1 MPVIFCCVIIW
12 VEREINLSVDG
23 HAAQVAC
30 FLFLFSVKNWERI
43 MEHRV
48 SRCMSTQHP
57 DNVNSPFFSDSEVL
71 AGETEIKETYY
82 VFSHLGMMEQMWD
95 CEGKEVDNH
104 VVEKLLSRYPKFFA
118 ENKLGEDVY
127 LTLRVPNPNVE
138 KTQGKIL
145 LETLESI
152 PRNYDIA
159 HATGN
164 GGAPIWEVILPMCT
178 SSAELERI
186 HDYYRKVVVG
196 KKGTKIH
203 DMTVSEWVGEFG
215 PEEIRL
221 IPLVEDRK
229 SLTEADSI
237 VGGFIEGKQFEYQRV
252 FLARS
257 DPALNYGSLSAVL
270 LNKLCLQ
277 KLHAL
282 QEKTSVEI
290 LPIIGVGS
298 APFRGNLKPTNAGN
312 CLKEYP
318 SVQTF
323 TLQSSFKYDYPESVV
338 RKGVE
343 EINETKRRSALH
355 VDEQAV
361 NAIVDKVT
369 IRYQKEV
376 MALSPLITTLSR
388 YSPSRR
394 ARKLHIGLFGYS
406 RSMKGMTLPRAIPFC
421 SALYSIGLP
430 PELLGLSALSEKELD
445 SVRNMYVSFDEDMK
459 DSAAYVSMKNLG
471 RLPGGVGSG
480 IVELLGKFGSR
491 PDSEYAEAAE
501 DVMEIAVSDNR
512 ATLTDAI
519 MKTAWKRNF
528 LG

>member
-1 MPVIFCCVIIW
+1 
-12 VEREINLSVDG
+12 
-23 HAAQVAC
+23 
-30 FLFLFSVKNWERI
+30 
-43 MEHRV
+43 
-48 SRCMSTQHP
+48 MSTQHP

-82 VFSHLGMMEQMWD
+82 VYSHLDIREQMWD

-104 VVEKLLSRYPKFFA
+104 VVEKLLTHYPKFFS
-118 ENKLGEDVY
+118 ENLLGDDYY
-127 LTLRVPNPNVE
+127 LTLRVPNPAVE

-159 HATGN
+159 SASGSST
-164 GGAPIWEVILPMCT
+164 APIWEVILPMCT
-178 SSAELERI
+178 SSAELQHIYE
-186 HDYYRKVVVG
+186 YYRKVVVG
-196 KKGTKIH
+196 KKSTRIGDI
-203 DMTVSEWVGEFG
+203 TVSEWVGRFA
-215 PEEIRL
+215 PEEISL
-221 IPLVEDRK
+221 IPLVEDRTA
-229 SLTEADSI
+229 LTNADRI
-237 VGGFIEGKQFEYQRV
+237 VGGYIDGKKFEYQRV

-257 DPALNYGSLSAVL
+257 DPALNYGSLAAVL

-282 QEKTSVEI
+282 EKKTSVEI

-338 RKGVE
+338 RRGVQ
-343 EINETKRRSALH
+343 EISDAKRSKPLF
-355 VDEQAV
+355 VDEESV
-361 NAIVDKVT
+361 SRIVDKASAQ
-369 IRYQKEV
+369 YQKEV
-376 MALSPLITTLSR
+376 AALSTLIGTLSR
-388 YSPSRR
+388 YNPSRR

-406 RSMKGMTLPRAIPFC
+406 RSLAGISLPRAIPFC
-421 SALYSIGLP
+421 SALYSIGVP

-445 SVRNMYVSFDEDMK
+445 TVRSMYVAFDEDVS
-459 DSAAYVSMKNLG
+459 DSTMYLCAENLE
-471 RLPGGVGSG
+471 RLPNGVGASIAKVVSNFETKADHG
-480 IVELLGKFGSR
+480 
-491 PDSEYAEAAE
+491 YAEAAKE
-501 DVMEIAVSDNR
+501 VMDVALSENR
-512 ATLTDAI
+512 SSLTDAI

>member
-1 MPVIFCCVIIW
+1 
-12 VEREINLSVDG
+12 
-23 HAAQVAC
+23 
-30 FLFLFSVKNWERI
+30 
-43 MEHRV
+43 
-48 SRCMSTQHP
+48 MSTQHP

-82 VFSHLGMMEQMWD
+82 VFSHLGIEEQMWD

-118 ENKLGEDVY
+118 ENCLGKDFY

-159 HATGN
+159 AASGEKI
-164 GGAPIWEVILPMCT
+164 APIWEVILPMCT

-186 HDYYRKVVVG
+186 YQYYRKVVVG
-196 KKGTKIH
+196 KSSTKIG
-203 DMTVSEWVGEFG
+203 DTTVSEWLGKFA
-215 PEEIRL
+215 PEEISL
-221 IPLVEDRK
+221 IPLVEDREA
-229 SLTEADSI
+229 LTGADKI
-237 VGGFIEGKQFEYQRV
+237 VGEYIEGKKFEYQRV

-282 QEKTSVEI
+282 EEKTSVEI

-298 APFRGNLKPTNAGN
+298 APFRGNLKPTNAAN

-338 RKGVE
+338 RRGVQ
-343 EINETKRRSALH
+343 EINETRRRSPLH
-355 VDEQAV
+355 VDETIV
-361 NAIVDKVT
+361 NRIVDKVSEQ
-369 IRYQKEV
+369 YQKEITV
-376 MALSPLITTLSR
+376 LSPLISTLSR
-388 YSPSRR
+388 YNPSRR

-406 RSMKGMTLPRAIPFC
+406 RSMKGMSLPRAIPFC
-421 SALYSIGLP
+421 SALYSIGVP
-430 PELLGLSALSEKELD
+430 PELLGLSSLSEKELD
-445 SVRNMYVSFDEDMK
+445 EVRNMYVAFDEDVK
-459 DSAAYVSMKNLG
+459 DSTKYICMKNIE
-471 RLPGGVGSG
+471 RLPGGIGEG
-480 IVELLGKFGSR
+480 AIRLLKNFDCK
-491 PDSEYAEAAE
+491 PDEEYSKASEE
-501 DVMEIAVSDNR
+501 VMDIALSDNR

>member
-1 MPVIFCCVIIW
+1 MAK
-12 VEREINLSVDG
+12 R
-23 HAAQVAC
+23 
-30 FLFLFSVKNWERI
+30 K
-43 MEHRV
+43 V

-57 DNVNSPFFSDSEVL
+57 DNVNSPFFSDSEIL
-71 AGETEIKETYY
+71 AGETEVKETYY
-82 VFSHLGMMEQMWD
+82 VFSHLDIREQMWD

-118 ENKLGEDVY
+118 ENKLGRDFY
-127 LTLRVPNPNVE
+127 LTLRVPNPAVE
-138 KTQGKIL
+138 KAQGKIL

-159 HATGN
+159 AASGDKI
-164 GGAPIWEVILPMCT
+164 APIWEVILPMCT
-178 SSAELERI
+178 SSEQISRI
-186 HDYYRKVVVG
+186 YEYYRKVVVG
-196 KKGTKIH
+196 KKDTKIG
-203 DMTVSEWVGEFG
+203 DVTVKEWLGDFA
-215 PEEIRL
+215 PEEISL

-229 SLTEADSI
+229 SLESADSI
-237 VGGFIEGKQFEYQRV
+237 VGGYMQGKKLEQQRV

-282 QEKTSVEI
+282 EEKTSVEI

-298 APFRGNLKPTNAGN
+298 APFRGNLKPTNVQN

-323 TLQSSFKYDYPESVV
+323 TLQSSYKYDYPESVV
-338 RKGVE
+338 RAGTQ
-343 EINETKRRSALH
+343 EINDTKRRRPLA
-355 VDEQAV
+355 VDEKQAGLV
-361 NAIVDKVT
+361 VDKAMAQ
-369 IRYQKEV
+369 YQKEV
-376 MALSPLITTLSR
+376 AVLSPLISTLSK
-388 YSPSRR
+388 YNPSRR

-406 RSMKGMTLPRAIPFC
+406 RSMEGISLPRAIPFC
-421 SALYSIGLP
+421 SALYSIGMP

-445 SVRNMYVSFDEDMK
+445 SVRGMYAAFDEDIS
-459 DSAAYVSMKNLG
+459 DSTAYLCRENLA
-471 RLPGGVGSG
+471 RLPGGVGKG
-480 IVELLGKFGSR
+480 IAELLSNFKCK
-491 PDSEYAEAAE
+491 PDAEYSEAAK
-501 DVMEIAVSDNR
+501 DVMDIALSDNR
-512 ATLTDAI
+512 ANLTDAI

>member
-1 MPVIFCCVIIW
+1 M
-12 VEREINLSVDG
+12 
-23 HAAQVAC
+23 AKA
-30 FLFLFSVKNWERI
+30 K
-43 MEHRV
+43 V

-57 DNVNSPFFSDSEVL
+57 DNVNSPFFSDSEIL

-82 VFSHLGMMEQMWD
+82 VFSHLDIREQMWD

-118 ENKLGEDVY
+118 ENKLGRDFF

-159 HATGN
+159 SVSGDN
-164 GGAPIWEVILPMCT
+164 IAPIWEVILPMCT
-178 SSAELERI
+178 SGAELQRI
-186 HDYYRKVVVG
+186 YEYYRKVVVG
-196 KKGTKIH
+196 KRTTKVG
-203 DMTVSEWVGEFG
+203 DLTVKEWLGDFA
-215 PEEIRL
+215 PEEISL

-229 SLTEADSI
+229 SLTDADKI
-237 VGGFIEGKQFEYQRV
+237 VGSYIEGKKFEYQRV

-257 DPALNYGSLSAVL
+257 DPALNYGSLAAVL

-282 QEKTSVEI
+282 EENSSVEI

-298 APFRGNLKPTNAGN
+298 APFRGNLKPTNVGN

-323 TLQSSFKYDYPESVV
+323 TLQSSYKYDYPESVV
-338 RKGVE
+338 RSGTR
-343 EINETKRRSALH
+343 EINGTKRRRPLS
-355 VDEQAV
+355 VDEKMV
-361 NAIVDKVT
+361 NGVIDKT
-369 IRYQKEV
+369 IEQYQKEV
-376 MALSPLITTLSR
+376 ASLSQLISTLSR
-388 YSPSRR
+388 YNPSRR
-394 ARKLHIGLFGYS
+394 ARKVHIGLFGYS
-406 RSMKGMTLPRAIPFC
+406 RSLKGIVLPRAIPFC
-421 SALYSIGLP
+421 SALYSIGVP
-430 PELLGLSALSEKELD
+430 PELLGLSALSPKELD
-445 SVRNMYVSFDEDMK
+445 EVRNMYVSFDEDIT
-459 DSAAYVSMKNLG
+459 DSTKYLCKENLS
-471 RLPGGVGSG
+471 RLPGDVGRRLSS
-480 IVELLGKFGSR
+480 VVANF
-491 PDSEYAEAAE
+491 DSKTDGEYSEAAKE
-501 DVMEIAVSDNR
+501 VLDVALSENR
-512 ATLTDAI
+512 TGLTDAI

>member
-1 MPVIFCCVIIW
+1 MDMP
-12 VEREINLSVDG
+12 
-23 HAAQVAC
+23 
-30 FLFLFSVKNWERI
+30 
-43 MEHRV
+43 HRV

-57 DNVNSPFFSDSEVL
+57 DNVNSPFFSDSEIL

-82 VFSHLGMMEQMWD
+82 VFSHLGIQEQMWD

-104 VVEKLLSRYPKFFA
+104 VVEKVLSRYPKFFS
-118 ENKLGEDVY
+118 ENKLGTDLY

-159 HATGN
+159 NAAGSPS
-164 GGAPIWEVILPMCT
+164 APIWEVILPMCT

-186 HDYYRKVVVG
+186 YDYYKKIVVG
-196 KKGTKIH
+196 KKSTKIH
-203 DMTVSEWVGEFG
+203 DLTVSEWVGEFG

-229 SLTEADSI
+229 SLSSADSI
-237 VGGFIEGKQFEYQRV
+237 VGGFIKGKKFEYQRV

-277 KLHAL
+277 KLSAL
-282 QEKTSVEI
+282 EEKTSVEI

-298 APFRGNLKPTNAGN
+298 APFRGNLKPTNAAN

-343 EINETKRRSALH
+343 DINSAKRRHPLH
-355 VDEQAV
+355 VDEKEV
-361 NAIVDKVT
+361 NGIVDKVT
-369 IRYQKEV
+369 EQYQKEV
-376 MALSPLITTLSR
+376 MALSPLITTLSS
-388 YSPSRR
+388 YNPSRR

-421 SALYSIGLP
+421 SALYSVGLP
-430 PELLGLSALSEKELD
+430 PELLGLSALTEKELD
-445 SVRNMYVSFDEDMK
+445 SVRNMYVSFDEDVK
-459 DSAAYVSMKNLG
+459 DSTAYVCRKNLD
-471 RLPGGVGSG
+471 RLPGGVGNG
-480 IVELLGKFGSR
+480 IIALLGKFDCR
-491 PDSEYAEAAE
+491 PDEEYASAAE
-501 DVMEIAVSDNR
+501 EVLEIALSDNR
-512 ATLTDAI
+512 AALTDAI

>member
-1 MPVIFCCVIIW
+1 MAKK
-12 VEREINLSVDG
+12 S
-23 HAAQVAC
+23 
-30 FLFLFSVKNWERI
+30 
-43 MEHRV
+43 V

-57 DNVNSPFFSDSEVL
+57 DNVNSPFFSDSEIL

-82 VFSHLGMMEQMWD
+82 VFSHLDIREQMWD

-104 VVEKLLSRYPKFFA
+104 VVEKLYSRYPKFFS
-118 ENKLGEDVY
+118 ENRLGSDFY

-152 PRNYDIA
+152 PRNYDVA
-159 HATGN
+159 AAVSGEN
-164 GGAPIWEVILPMCT
+164 GAPIWEVILPMCT
-178 SSAELERI
+178 SGQELQRI
-186 HDYYRKVVVG
+186 YDYYKKVVVG
-196 KKGTKIH
+196 KKTTKIG
-203 DMTVSEWVGEFG
+203 DVSVREWVGDFA
-215 PEEIRL
+215 PEEISL
-221 IPLVEDRK
+221 IPLVEDRE
-229 SLTEADSI
+229 SLSGADRI
-237 VGGFIEGKQFEYQRV
+237 VGDYIDGKKFEYQRV

-257 DPALNYGSLSAVL
+257 DPALNYGSLAAVL

-282 QEKTSVEI
+282 EEKTSVEI

-298 APFRGNLKPTNAGN
+298 APFRGNLKPTNTAN

-338 RKGVE
+338 RAGTQ
-343 EINETKRRSALH
+343 EINETRRRRPLS
-355 VDEQAV
+355 VDEASI
-361 NAIVDKVT
+361 NMIIDRT
-369 IRYQKEV
+369 IAQYQKEV
-376 MALSPLITTLSR
+376 AALSQLITTLSR
-388 YSPSRR
+388 YNPSRR

-406 RSMKGMTLPRAIPFC
+406 RAMKGITLPRAIPFC

-430 PELLGLSALSEKELD
+430 PELLGLSALSGKELD
-445 SVRNMYVSFDEDMK
+445 AVRDMYVSFDEDVS
-459 DSAAYVSMKNLG
+459 DSTKYLCRENLA
-471 RLPGGVGSG
+471 RLPGFVGKNVAS
-480 IVELLGKFGSR
+480 LLENFDCK
-491 PDSEYAEAAE
+491 PDNEYSEAARE
-501 DVMEIAVSDNR
+501 VLDIAVSENR
-512 ATLTDAI
+512 SNLTDAI

>member
-1 MPVIFCCVIIW
+1 
-12 VEREINLSVDG
+12 
-23 HAAQVAC
+23 
-30 FLFLFSVKNWERI
+30 
-43 MEHRV
+43 
-48 SRCMSTQHP
+48 MSTQHP

-82 VFSHLGMMEQMWD
+82 VFSHLGIMEQMWD

-118 ENKLGEDVY
+118 ENKLGTDFY

-159 HATGN
+159 QAAGN
-164 GGAPIWEVILPMCT
+164 TSAPIWEVILPMCT
-178 SSAELERI
+178 SSAEIERI
-186 HDYYRKVVVG
+186 YEYYKKVVVG
-196 KKGTKIH
+196 KKNTKIH
-203 DMTVSEWVGEFG
+203 DMTVSEWLGDFG

-229 SLTEADSI
+229 SLSEADKI
-237 VGGFIEGKQFEYQRV
+237 VGGFIEGKKWDYQRV

-277 KLHAL
+277 KLQAL
-282 QEKTSVEI
+282 EEKTSVEI

-343 EINETKRRSALH
+343 EINEAKRRHPLH
-355 VDEQAV
+355 VYEGAV
-361 NAIVDKVT
+361 DKIVDKVT
-369 IRYQKEV
+369 DQYQKEV
-376 MALSPLITTLSR
+376 GALSPLIGTLSR
-388 YSPSRR
+388 YNPSRR

-406 RSMKGMTLPRAIPFC
+406 RSMKGMSLPRAIPFC
-421 SALYSIGLP
+421 SALYSIGVP
-430 PELLGLSALSEKELD
+430 PELLGLSALTDKEMD
-445 SVRNMYVSFDEDMK
+445 EVRNMYVAFDEDVN
-459 DSAAYVSMKNLG
+459 DSTKYMSRKNIEM
-471 RLPGGVGSG
+471 LPGGIGKG
-480 IVELLGKFGSR
+480 ILALLDNFDCK
-491 PDSEYAEAAE
+491 PDEEYAEAAE
-501 DVMEIAVSDNR
+501 DVMQIAMSDSR

>member
-1 MPVIFCCVIIW
+1 
-12 VEREINLSVDG
+12 
-23 HAAQVAC
+23 
-30 FLFLFSVKNWERI
+30 
-43 MEHRV
+43 
-48 SRCMSTQHP
+48 MSTQHP
-57 DNVNSPFFSDSEVL
+57 DNVNSPFFSDSEIL

-82 VFSHLGMMEQMWD
+82 VFSHLGIEEQMWD

-118 ENKLGEDVY
+118 ENKLGQDLY

-159 HATGN
+159 AASGMET
-164 GGAPIWEVILPMCT
+164 APIWEVILPMCT
-178 SSAELERI
+178 SSAELQRI
-186 HDYYRKVVVG
+186 YEYYRKVVVG
-196 KKGTKIH
+196 KSSTKIG
-203 DMTVSEWVGEFG
+203 DTTVSEWLGKFS
-215 PEEIRL
+215 PEEISL

-229 SLTEADSI
+229 SLTEADRI
-237 VGGFIEGKQFEYQRV
+237 VGGFIEGKKFEYQRV

-270 LNKLCLQ
+270 LNKICLQ
-277 KLHAL
+277 RLHAL
-282 QEKTSVEI
+282 EEKTSVEI

-298 APFRGNLKPTNAGN
+298 APFRGNLKPTNAAN

-338 RKGVE
+338 RRGVQ
-343 EINETKRRSALH
+343 EINEAKRRHPLH
-355 VDEQAV
+355 VDEKQA
-361 NAIVDKVT
+361 NAIVDRV
-369 IRYQKEV
+369 IVQYQKEV
-376 MALSPLITTLSR
+376 TALSPLISTLSR
-388 YSPSRR
+388 YNPSRR

-406 RSMKGMTLPRAIPFC
+406 RSMKGMSLPRAIPFC
-421 SALYSIGLP
+421 SALYSIGVP
-430 PELLGLSALSEKELD
+430 PELLGLSVLSEKELD
-445 SVRNMYVSFDEDMK
+445 EVRNMYVAFDEDVK
-459 DSAAYVSMKNLG
+459 DSTRYVCMKNIG
-471 RLPGGVGSG
+471 QLPGGIGNGVLQ
-480 IVELLGKFGSR
+480 LLKNFDCK
-491 PDSEYAEAAE
+491 PDEEYAEAAE
-501 DVMEIAVSDNR
+501 EVLEIALSDNR